1 MQFEEYAQVGGAH
14 GKRPKSGILFLIPT
28 FGESK
33 MFPYFKRIEKI
44 YIMYLCKENLT
55 SASDSM
61 RKMDASSTT
70 KVEVSRKAWN
80 FAWLGKNTYER
91 ISELLGIAKSFWEFL
106 RIYKITTF

>member
-1 MQFEEYAQVGGAH
+1 
-14 GKRPKSGILFLIPT
+14 
-28 FGESK
+28 
-33 MFPYFKRIEKI
+33 
-44 YIMYLCKENLT
+44 MYLCKENLT

-91 ISELLGIAKSFWEFL
+91 ISELLGIAKSF
-106 RIYKITTF
+106 